1 MNNEVLLVLGL
12 IALLCLLFVLFL
24 RKKPKD
30 KTAQPSD
37 FLTETKPDLPPA
49 AQAPEKE
56 APHPEPVPVAA
67 KKSTAPAPEVTKP
80 APAPQREVAP
90 TPAPEPKIEVKEAP
104 AAPAPAPAAPAPAK
118 PAPWEVALKKSREP
132 LLGRLRNSFR
142 ELTSGEA
149 WNDSHPLWESLEE
162 ALLTADLGPA
172 MTDRLLEALKKDFRD
187 KPDEAALKN
196 HLRDKMLAVFDAVP
210 PPPAKAA
217 DVKPFVTILIGVN
230 GAGKTTTAGKLA
242 AQAKAEGKT
251 VVLGAGDTFRAAA
264 VEQLKTWA
272 DRIGVECVMPAKG
285 ANPAA
290 VAFDTVAAGI
300 SRNADEVIIDTAGRL
315 HTKDNL
321 MDELKKVVRV
331 IDKKLPGAP
340 HRVLLV
346 LDATLGQNALQQAKE
361 FTAAVPATGV
371 VLTKLDGSAKGGA
384 AFAVSADLAL
394 PVAFV
399 GIGEGVD
406 DLRTFSAPDFVQNL
420 LP

>member
-1 MNNEVLLVLGL
+1 MNDQVLILLG
-12 IALLCLLFVLFL
+12 IFALLCVVFVLFF

-30 KTAQPSD
+30 ASLEPSD
-37 FLTETKPDLPPA
+37 FLTETKPADGTAAESKPA
-49 AQAPEKE
+49 EGILQPALKKKAAEEKNFAETVDHAPQKSAE
-56 APHPEPVPVAA
+56 ALSEPV
-67 KKSTAPAPEVTKP
+67 ST
-80 APAPQREVAP
+80 
-90 TPAPEPKIEVKEAP
+90 
-104 AAPAPAPAAPAPAK
+104 K
-118 PAPWEVALKKSREP
+118 PAPWEIALKKSREP
-132 LLGRLRNSFR
+132 LLQRLRGSLK
-142 ELTSGEA
+142 ELASGEA
-149 WNDSHPLWESLEE
+149 WNDSHPIWESMEE
-162 ALLTADLGPA
+162 TLLAADLGPSMA
-172 MTDRLLEALKKDFRD
+172 ERLLGALKKDFRE
-187 KPDEAALKN
+187 KPSEEALKE

-210 PPPAKAA
+210 PPVNHAG
-217 DVKPFVTILIGVN
+217 VKPFVTILIGVN

-242 AQAKAEGKT
+242 AQAKEAGKT

-290 VAFDTVAAGI
+290 VAFDTVAAGLA
-300 SRNADEVIIDTAGRL
+300 RDADEIIIDTAGRL

-346 LDATLGQNALQQAKE
+346 LDATLGQNALAQAKE

-384 AFAVSADLAL
+384 AFAVSADLSL

-399 GIGEGVD
+399 GVGEGVQ
-406 DLRTFSAPDFVQNL
+406 DLRSFSPPDFVRNL
-420 LP
+420 IP